1 MDLLI
6 AVQVDYNA
14 KNLTN
19 WGYNE
24 VQYDL
29 NIEQG
34 CVISKLFLRA
44 FPNHFKAD
52 SVYVHYPMTI
62 PSVSFKI
69 YIRIQR

>member
-1 MDLLI
+1 
-6 AVQVDYNA
+6 VQVDYNA